1 MKLECSSDSS
11 SGGSGAILPK
21 KIFERCKAF
30 LLGVRWKALSTQAK
44 QLATSNWQLAQ
55 LKPSPKSVAA
65 GWLQLG

>member
-1 MKLECSSDSS
+1 MKLGCSSDSS
-11 SGGSGAILPK
+11 SGRLGAILPK

-55 LKPSPKSVAA
+55 LKPT
-65 GWLQLG
+65 LGNTLGGRL